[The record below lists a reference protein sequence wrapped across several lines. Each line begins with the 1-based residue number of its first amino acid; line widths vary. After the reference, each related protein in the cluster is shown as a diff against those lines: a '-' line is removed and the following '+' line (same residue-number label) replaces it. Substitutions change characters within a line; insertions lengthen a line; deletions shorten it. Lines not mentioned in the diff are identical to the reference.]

1 MKPLILTLLSL
12 VLIGAGL
19 AYAAETYS
27 YKCPKCGLIQTF
39 DTPKGFVYCPNDHA
53 LLLPYR

>member
-12 VLIGAGL
+12 VLIGVGL
-19 AYAAETYS
+19 AYAAESYM
-27 YKCPKCGLIQTF
+27 YKCPKCSLIQSF
-39 DTPKGFVYCPNDHA
+39 NIPKGFVYCPNDGA